1 MESLPP
7 PIALRRPVTI
17 SAAAWK
23 RALLVVAAAAIIA
36 TLLALAVV
44 QRVADSY
51 RLGLDTTASGAA
63 VTGQVAESG
72 AQIADDV
79 AALTQATGDAL
90 GQGERTMRAS
100 AISLEQIATAS
111 RTNLADGL
119 EGTATVAERAASL
132 IETIERFIPGDSD
145 SLAEDL
151 REVADGL
158 EPAPGQLRDLG
169 VTLDDTALQLRATSD
184 DIAALEPQV
193 ESLAASVRASQAS
206 LDEVAALSREV
217 ERRAAA
223 ERDRADLDI
232 WLLRLLCLVVGISVA
247 TAALWARAHLA
258 DTESLRGNP

>member
-1 MESLPP
+1 MEPLPATVAP
-7 PIALRRPVTI
+7 RHAVSIGVSTWRKAM
-17 SAAAWK
+17 
-23 RALLVVAAAAIIA
+23 LVVAAVAVAA
-36 TLLALAVV
+36 TLLSLSVV
-44 QRVADSY
+44 QRIADSY
-51 RLGLDTTASGAA
+51 RLGLDTTASGAT

-72 AQIADDV
+72 AQIASDV
-79 AALTQATGDAL
+79 AALTRTTSDAL
-90 GQGERTMRAS
+90 GQGERTLRAS

-169 VTLDDTALQLRATSD
+169 VTLEDAALQLRATTD
-184 DIAALEPQV
+184 DITTLVPQMAT
-193 ESLAASVRASQAS
+193 LAGSVRASQAS
-206 LDEVAALSREV
+206 LEDVAELSREV

-223 ERDRADLDI
+223 ERTRADLDI

-247 TAALWARAHLA
+247 AGALWARAHLA